1 MKKAISGLL
10 LSLLALQGAQADMML
25 SPLRQVITAQTPN
38 VSFDISN
45 PSDRMLEGRISW
57 IDLTATETGYAP
69 ASIDERPN
77 LSAAPFLVI
86 SPAQFRLEPG
96 GHVEISVRL
105 KDGAVIPKGERRS
118 HLLVETAAART
129 PIRKAGNN
137 SGLQVDIGLGVSAP
151 VILRSGDGG
160 AEAKIGETKLV
171 RDTNGLLSLET
182 SIIPRG
188 ARSSYGRI
196 AVFFEANNDSDGKR
210 LLGVRENVAGFLD
223 APSRKVETP
232 LGFGS
237 LEAGELTVRYEGAA
251 EYDGRVFDTRSF
263 DVAPPE

>member
-1 MKKAISGLL
+1 MKKAILGLL
-10 LSLLALQGAQADMML
+10 LCLLAPQGAQADMML
-25 SPLRQVITAQTPN
+25 SPLRQVITAQAPN
-38 VSFDISN
+38 AVFSISN
-45 PSDRMLEGRISW
+45 SSDRMLEGRVSW

-69 ASIDERPN
+69 ASIDARPA
-77 LSAAPFLVI
+77 LSAAPYLVV

-96 GHVEISVRL
+96 SHVEINVSL
-105 KDGAVIPKGERRS
+105 KDGAVIPQGERRS

-129 PIRKAGNN
+129 RIRKAGNN

-151 VILRSGDGG
+151 VMLRSGDGSV
-160 AEAKIGETKLV
+160 EAKIGETKLV
-171 RDTNGLLSLET
+171 RDKNGLLSLET
-182 SIIPRG
+182 SIIPG
-188 ARSSYGRI
+188 GVRSSYGRI
-196 AVFFEANNDSDGKR
+196 AVFFEADNGGGEKR
-210 LLGVRENVAGFLD
+210 LLGIRENVAGFLD

-263 DVAPPE
+263 DVAPPD

>member
-10 LSLLALQGAQADMML
+10 LSLFALQGAQADMML
-25 SPLRQVITAQTPN
+25 SPLRQVITAQAPN
-38 VSFDISN
+38 ASFDISN

-69 ASIDERPN
+69 ATIDERPT
-77 LSAAPFLVI
+77 LSAAPYLVV
-86 SPAQFRLEPG
+86 SPAEFRLEPG
-96 GHVEISVRL
+96 GHVEITVRL
-105 KDGAVIPKGERRS
+105 KGDVVIPRGERRS

-129 PIRKAGNN
+129 PIRKASN

-151 VILRSGDGG
+151 VILRSGGG
-160 AEAKIGETKLV
+160 DAKAEIGETKLV
-171 RDTNGLLSLET
+171 RDKNGLLSLET
-182 SIIPRG
+182 SIIPG
-188 ARSSYGRI
+188 GVRSSYGRI
-196 AVFFEANNDSDGKR
+196 AVFFEAFNDSKGKR

-232 LGFGS
+232 LGFGY

-251 EYDGRVFDTRSF
+251 EYDGRIFDIRSF
-263 DVAPPE
+263 EIAPPE

>member
-1 MKKAISGLL
+1 MKKAILGLL
-10 LSLLALQGAQADMML
+10 LSLLAIQGAQADMML
-25 SPLRQVITAQTPN
+25 SPLRQVITAQTPS

-45 PSDRMLEGRISW
+45 PSDRMLDGSISW
-57 IDLTATETGYAP
+57 IDLTATETGYARASVEARP
-69 ASIDERPN
+69 A
-77 LSAAPFLVI
+77 LSAAPYLVI

-96 GHVEISVRL
+96 GHVKINVRL
-105 KDGAVIPKGERRS
+105 KDGAVIPEGERRS

-129 PIRKAGNN
+129 RIRKAGNN

-151 VILRSGDGG
+151 VILRSSGGD

-171 RDTNGLLSLET
+171 RDKNGLLSLET
-182 SIIPRG
+182 SIIPGG
-188 ARSSYGRI
+188 ARSSFGRI
-196 AVFFEANNDSDGKR
+196 AVFFEADNGNDGKR
-210 LLGVRENVAGFLD
+210 RLGVIENVAGFLD

-251 EYDGRVFDTRSF
+251 EYDGRVFDSRSF
-263 DVAPPE
+263 EVAPPD